1 MPAAAPSSHVLRILS
16 SLDRAFIG
24 LDTALRTLVGSKPHG
39 SGRPSPADTGANIG
53 RMPSL
58 SPEEAKHAA
67 ALMRVNHAGE
77 VSAQALYQGQAAAAE
92 NAELY
97 CLLQSAAREE
107 ADHLRWTEERIAEL
121 GGRPSLLNPVWF
133 AGAFLLGYVAGQMG
147 GPVSLGFL
155 SETERQVEAHL
166 ESHLRKLPAGDD
178 ASRRV
183 LNQMIA
189 DEAEH
194 GLNARRHGAK
204 ELPRLVQG
212 AMQASGRLLTQTAY
226 YI

>member
-1 MPAAAPSSHVLRILS
+1 VFRVLS
-16 SLDRAFIG
+16 SLDRAFVG
-24 LDTALRTLVGSKPHG
+24 LDTALRTLAGSRPYG
-39 SGRPSPADTGANIG
+39 SGRPSPADAEGVVSASDPPG
-53 RMPSL
+53 L
-58 SPEEAKHAA
+58 SPEEARHAA

-77 VSAQALYQGQAAAAE
+77 VSAQALYQGQAAAADS
-92 NAELY
+92 APLY
-97 CLLQSAAREE
+97 DLLQSAAREE
-107 ADHLRWTEERIAEL
+107 ADHLRWTEDRIHEL

-133 AGAFLLGYVAGQMG
+133 TGAFLLGYVAGRMG
-147 GPVSLGFL
+147 GPISLGFL

-166 ESHLRKLPAGDD
+166 ESHLKKLPAGDT

-183 LNQMIA
+183 LQQMIA

-204 ELPRLVQG
+204 KLPAVVQG
-212 AMQASGRLLTQTAY
+212 AMKSSGRLLTTAAY

>member
-1 MPAAAPSSHVLRILS
+1 MFRILS

-24 LDTALRTLVGSKPHG
+24 LDTALRTLAGSRPYG
-39 SGRPSPADTGANIG
+39 SGRPSPAGLVPQSSG
-53 RMPSL
+53 ESSSL
-58 SPEEAKHAA
+58 SPKEERHAA

-92 NAELY
+92 NPELY
-97 CLLQSAAREE
+97 NLLQSAAREE
-107 ADHLRWTEERIAEL
+107 ADHLRWTEERIDAL
-121 GGRPSLLNPVWF
+121 GGRASLLNPVWF
-133 AGAFLLGYVAGQMG
+133 GGAFLLGYLAGRMG

-166 ESHLRKLPAGDD
+166 ETHLKNLPAGDA

-183 LNQMIA
+183 LLQMIA
-189 DEAEH
+189 DETEH
-194 GLNARRHGAK
+194 GLNARRHGAQ
-204 ELPRLVQG
+204 ELPALVRG
-212 AMQASGRLLTQTAY
+212 AMQSSGRLLTTTAY

>member
-1 MPAAAPSSHVLRILS
+1 VFRVLS
-16 SLDRAFIG
+16 SLDRAFVG
-24 LDTALRTLVGSKPHG
+24 LDTALRTLAGSRPYG
-39 SGRPSPADTGANIG
+39 SGRPSPADAGEITTSDSPG
-53 RMPSL
+53 L
-58 SPEEAKHAA
+58 SPEDARRAA

-97 CLLQSAAREE
+97 NLLQSAAREE
-107 ADHLRWTEERIAEL
+107 ADHLRWTEERIHAL

-133 AGAFLLGYVAGQMG
+133 SGAFLLGYVAGRMG

-166 ESHLRKLPAGDD
+166 ASHLKKLPAGDA

-183 LNQMIA
+183 LQQMIA
-189 DEAEH
+189 DESEH
-194 GLNARRHGAK
+194 GLNARRHGGQ
-204 ELPRLVQG
+204 ELPALVRG
-212 AMQASGRLLTQTAY
+212 AMQSSGRLLTTTAY

>member
-1 MPAAAPSSHVLRILS
+1 MFRVLS
-16 SLDRAFIG
+16 SLDRAFVG
-24 LDTALRTLVGSKPHG
+24 LDTALRTLAGSRPYG
-39 SGRPSPADTGANIG
+39 SGRPSPADAEGVVSASDSPG
-53 RMPSL
+53 L
-58 SPEEAKHAA
+58 SPEEARHAA

-77 VSAQALYQGQAAAAE
+77 VSAQALYQGQAAAADS
-92 NAELY
+92 APLY
-97 CLLQSAAREE
+97 DLLQSAAREE
-107 ADHLRWTEERIAEL
+107 ADHLRWTEERIHEL

-133 AGAFLLGYVAGQMG
+133 TGAFVLGYVAGRMG
-147 GPVSLGFL
+147 GPISLGFL

-166 ESHLRKLPAGDD
+166 ESHLKKLPAGDT

-183 LNQMIA
+183 LQQMIA

-204 ELPRLVQG
+204 ELPAVVQG
-212 AMQASGRLLTQTAY
+212 AMQSSGRLLTTAAY